1 MDLMKNMSLEQI
13 AYQEGLNLVTTTK
26 GANGYP
32 SELSEAIIGMQDFEE
47 AEKLAEKY
55 GLKIVTLHTKAGWQ
69 FYEVKIVNTSG
80 PLEIRAEDYGDDYS
94 FYEGEAEEEYY
105 KYVVWERLNDG
116 FDTFEKLLEYVKDQE
131 EIIKEIE
138 KALPNEYVVTYRN
151 TYYET
156 IEKKQMEWSHDGHT
170 YVIGLVK

>member
-1 MDLMKNMSLEQI
+1 MDIMKDMSLEQI

-55 GLKIVTLHTKAGWQ
+55 GLKIVTLHTNAGWQ

-80 PLEIRAEDYGDDYS
+80 PLEIRAEDYGDNYS
-94 FYEGEAEEEYY
+94 FYEGETEEEYY
-105 KYVVWERLNDG
+105 KEVVCERLKDG
-116 FDTFEKLLEYVKDQE
+116 FDTFEKLQEYIEDQE
-131 EIIKEIE
+131 AIIDEIGRAYDYEF
-138 KALPNEYVVTYRN
+138 VVTYCNRL
-151 TYYET
+151 YET
-156 IEKKQMEWSHDGHT
+156 IEKKLMEWSHDGHT

>member
-1 MDLMKNMSLEQI
+1 MKNMSLEQI
-13 AYQEGLNLVTTTK
+13 AYNEGLNLVTTTK

-55 GLKIVTLHTKAGWQ
+55 GLKIVTLHTNAGWQ
-69 FYEVKIVNTSG
+69 FYEVKTVNTSG

-94 FYEGEAEEEYY
+94 FYEEDTEEDYY
-105 KYVVWERLNDG
+105 NEVVCERLKDG

-131 EIIKEIE
+131 KIIREIGR
-138 KALPNEYVVTYRN
+138 AYPDEYVVTHRN

-156 IEKKQMEWSHDGHT
+156 IEKKLMEWSHDGHT

>member
-1 MDLMKNMSLEQI
+1 MDIMKDMSLEQI

-55 GLKIVTLHTKAGWQ
+55 GLKIVTLHTNAGWQ

-94 FYEGEAEEEYY
+94 FYEGETEEEYY
-105 KYVVWERLNDG
+105 KEVVCERLKDG
-116 FDTFEKLLEYVKDQE
+116 FDTFKKLLDYVIDQE
-131 EIIKEIE
+131 EIIEAIE
-138 KALPNEYVVTYRN
+138 SALDYEFVVTYRN

-156 IEKKQMEWSHDGHT
+156 IEKKQMGWSHDGHT